1 MRVLKDVS
9 ESSGLM
15 HGWAYTQMGLFTRYL
30 TLLEKKE
37 KTIAKAVF
45 ETEPKFCWNTISRF
59 YSTLYHTEMSWYL
72 FFLVFLHLHNSDI
85 SA

>member
-1 MRVLKDVS
+1 MVKDVS
-9 ESSGLM
+9 ESSGLI
-15 HGWAYTQMGLFTRYL
+15 HGWAYTQVGLFTRHL
-30 TLLEKKE
+30 ALLEKKE
-37 KTIAKAVF
+37 KPIAKAVF
-45 ETEPKFCWNTISRF
+45 ETEAKFCWNTITRF